1 MCCGRQTLVEVQNV
15 IFCDSEL
22 EVENIEIF
30 SFDATDITLAENA
43 STHGPVDVLQC

>member
-1 MCCGRQTLVEVQNV
+1 MAQDI

-30 SFDATDITLAENA
+30 SFDTTNVSLAEDA
-43 STHGPVDVLQC
+43 CAHRPVDILQCGIVEIL